1 MTTKPRYS
9 ASEQT
14 LKQRGVVWIPGY
26 ENRYAFNQNTGVL
39 YYLAGHDYFHS
50 KEPKSRIGSNEYS
63 WECTVDGNKV
73 TFTTSEIQRAL
84 ANSQSKPNEIPVPP
98 AVNTIRPGSFAVG
111 RVNYDASKKRE
122 TIEIIETNITFENA
136 KKMVEDKT
144 VSELKKF
151 VIVQVHT
158 LASYKVS
165 AELQPRNMLE
175 K

>member
-9 ASEQT
+9 ARAQT
-14 LKQRGVVWIPGY
+14 LKNRGVVWIPGY
-26 ENRYAFNQNTGVL
+26 ENRYAFNIDNGVF
-39 YYLAGHDYFHS
+39 YYLAGHDYFNA
-50 KEPKSRIGSNEYS
+50 KEPKSRVGPNEYT

-73 TFTTSEIQRAL
+73 TFTTSEIRRAL
-84 ANSQSKPNEIPVPP
+84 TDLQTTKNEIPSQPTTM
-98 AVNTIRPGSFAVG
+98 TIQPGSFAVG
-111 RVNYDASKKRE
+111 RVNYDAAKKRE

-158 LASYKVS
+158 LATYKVS
-165 AELQPRNMLE
+165 SELQPRNMLE